1 MANWASVRP
10 CPAPPARRCRQ
21 SEWYGKLGVGT
32 ALPRPPRAHC
42 LSENRSRRLSA
53 LRSAVK
59 TDKNGAFR
67 YSKKAAPFLSLAS
80 EARS

>member
-1 MANWASVRP
+1 VQAIGTVRHVGRRYGRTNVL
-10 CPAPPARRCRQ
+10 PAR
-21 SEWYGKLGVGT
+21 
-32 ALPRPPRAHC
+32 ALF
-42 LSENRSRRLSA
+42 SENRSRRLSA
-53 LRSAVK
+53 RHSAVK